1 MSVFDPNN
9 PKGAGG
15 YDAIEPLSL
24 VDRHSTFDGSYT
36 TARDIRIEGKAS
48 GAISSA
54 GSVLIAEGAVVA
66 ASVEAENILVSGDLT
81 GDVRCRGR
89 LHVTSTGRL
98 RGTVSTAI
106 LVIDE
111 GAVYEGELDMGAAS
125 KFRGFGNDPVPINA
139 AATGQSSSTTFI
151 RRLGGPETAWGGDD
165 EKESSSTP
173 ADGDDAA
180 RN

>member
-1 MSVFDPNN
+1 M
-9 PKGAGG
+9 
-15 YDAIEPLSL
+15 
-24 VDRHSTFDGSYT
+24 
-36 TARDIRIEGKAS
+36 
-48 GAISSA
+48 
-54 GSVLIAEGAVVA
+54 
-66 ASVEAENILVSGDLT
+66 
-81 GDVRCRGR
+81 
-89 LHVTSTGRL
+89 TSPGRL

-165 EKESSSTP
+165 EEESSSTP